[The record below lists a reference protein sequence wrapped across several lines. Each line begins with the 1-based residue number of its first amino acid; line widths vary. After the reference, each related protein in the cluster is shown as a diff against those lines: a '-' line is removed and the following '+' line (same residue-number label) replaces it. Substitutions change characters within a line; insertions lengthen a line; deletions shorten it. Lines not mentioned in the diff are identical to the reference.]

1 MTVYAKIE
9 DNKLITAYNGYNGVI
24 GMADSP
30 ELCLANGFTAYTEE
44 EVSGYFTGTH
54 IIIEGVLTDI
64 SNDPRYIEQQRKIKE
79 TKLFN
84 EAREC
89 VEKLLTYKL
98 LYPVQAQV
106 YQDAIDAR
114 YSQLDTQ
121 LAELDG
127 E

>member
-9 DNKLITAYNGYNGVI
+9 DNKLITAYNGYNGVT
-24 GMADSP
+24 GLADSP

-44 EVSGYFTGTH
+44 EVSGYYAGTH
-54 IIIEGVLTDI
+54 QIIDGVLTDI
-64 SNDPRYIEQQRKIKE
+64 TTTAEYIAEQKAKAE
-79 TKLFN
+79 TRLFT

-89 VEKLLTYKL
+89 IEKLLTYKL
-98 LYPVQAQV
+98 LYPAQATI
-106 YQDAIDAR
+106 YQNAIDTR
-114 YSQLDTQ
+114 YAQLDAD